1 MKYASLY
8 VAPFANISEEPV
20 KSAWIDFREIKSGLD
35 VGAVLAFFGVH
46 LRGKGDQ
53 LHGFCPLPGH
63 RKRNDRAKSPSFSVN
78 LSLKAF
84 HCFGC
89 GASGNMLE
97 FACLMEGES
106 PEDPAALRRAALRIG
121 GPRGCAAPAAL
132 RVAPAA
138 AELPVPTSAEIVN
151 AALGFELTDLDR
163 SHPYLLER
171 GFGTEVISTFGLGVA
186 RKGMMKDR
194 VAIPIHDA
202 KGSLIA
208 YAGRIVDDAR
218 ISADCP
224 RYLFPGDREKDGIR
238 YVFRKSELLYN
249 AHRVKALGR
258 RGVIVVESYTAAW
271 WLHQAGFP
279 NVVAVMG
286 SSMSDAQADLLV
298 RELQPSFVVILG
310 DGDEA
315 GKRMAASAL
324 VLLAPHVWTRWE
336 SLVENQQ
343 PTDLGADALRV
354 RLGKHFGK

>member
-1 MKYASLY
+1 M
-8 VAPFANISEEPV
+8 
-20 KSAWIDFREIKSGLD
+20 KSAWVDFKEIKAELD
-35 VGAVLAFFGVH
+35 VCAVLALFGVQ

-63 RKRNDRAKSPSFSVN
+63 GKRNERARSPSFSVSV
-78 LSLKAF
+78 SLKAF

-121 GPRGCAAPAAL
+121 MPPGYAAL
-132 RVAPAA
+132 RVAPKP
-138 AELPVPTSAEIVN
+138 AEPPVPTSAEIVN

-163 SHPYLLER
+163 SHPYLFER
-171 GFGTEVISTFGLGVA
+171 GFGAEVIATFGIGVA

-202 KGSLIA
+202 KGTLIA

-218 ISADCP
+218 IGADCP